1 MMAERVLQKL
11 DVLDVRAKALLD
23 RRAEK
28 NRLQNEEKRKTLVIP
43 LTFDFHLEFEEAVA
57 VPTSK
62 TASKIRADKS
72 CDTKK
77 PKKFISLQ
85 RQPEPIKSDFEKS
98 DLRPHIVPLNIKNQE
113 KSKIEEN
120 LKSRSRRTFHFL
132 KDTAEAENSQH
143 IQGFRKPLGSS
154 IFSPT
159 LSNQSNAY
167 KKEKDSTSFAVQLE
181 NKTSEPLASTGH
193 LEDSGNERTEYPPP
207 GADWR
212 SGENQSATR
221 SGRRVGLLPLC
232 FEDELKNP
240 AAKIIHAPPA
250 AARSAPSHTVQDN
263 SKPII
268 FHDTQYV
275 QTLLLTKNSFP
286 DCILENEKIH
296 PCKRTN
302 FVLERNYEILKSLIN
317 GESVTLSKPKRTV
330 RTAGRRDVQARSYE
344 MGHRTTKNKLK
355 TKTRDPT
362 LEPRSGSAPHDFSQT
377 LSSLRRKAMYYLDG
391 TANQERSAAAVKF
404 GRLFSTVKTS
414 PPRFNALPLK
424 SHSKPLRHIL
434 DLRKLNN
441 ATPLDDLLHLPKEN

>member
-268 FHDTQYV
+268 FHDTQ
-275 QTLLLTKNSFP
+275 
-286 DCILENEKIH
+286 
-296 PCKRTN
+296 
-302 FVLERNYEILKSLIN
+302 
-317 GESVTLSKPKRTV
+317 TV